1 MDRAEERA
9 GLKGEPPVN
18 VWEFPRWPRRRHP
31 PRILIRLEPGMR
43 AKLHEMAGAL
53 GLDYAKLCSGCLVA
67 RVFLSGF
74 KWMLPLSCG
83 CARASRRSPTPTPGC
98 RRRLK
103 APGNRRHARHMT
115 ERATPP

>member
-1 MDRAEERA
+1 MHRVKVGNFRQCARQ
-9 GLKGEPPVN
+9 
-18 VWEFPRWPRRRHP
+18 RHP

-43 AKLHEMAGAL
+43 AKLHEIAGAL
-53 GLDYAKLCSGCLVA
+53 GLDYAKLCGGCLEA

-83 CARASRRSPTPTPGC
+83 CARASRRSPTPTPGS

-103 APGNRRHARHMT
+103 APGNRRYARAIT
-115 ERATPP
+115 APATAPT